1 MKVTSIVNIMVEAMA
16 EKIDR
21 LNGELFCKDYE
32 ISKLKDENESLK
44 LAVEN
49 LKKALVGEETDNA

>member
-1 MKVTSIVNIMVEAMA
+1 MKVNAVIDTMVEAMA

-21 LNGELFCKDYE
+21 LKGELYCKDYE

-44 LAVEN
+44 LAVQN
-49 LKKALVGEETDNA
+49 LKKALVGEEE

>member
-1 MKVTSIVNIMVEAMA
+1 MKMNTVIETMVEAMA

-21 LNGELFCKDYE
+21 LKGELYCKDYE

-44 LAVEN
+44 MAVEN
-49 LKKALVGEETDNA
+49 LKKALVGEEE